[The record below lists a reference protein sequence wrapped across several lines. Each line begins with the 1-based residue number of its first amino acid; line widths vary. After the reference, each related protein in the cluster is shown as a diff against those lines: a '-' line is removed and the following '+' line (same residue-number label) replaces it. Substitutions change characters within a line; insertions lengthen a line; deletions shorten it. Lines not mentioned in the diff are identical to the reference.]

1 MSHAHRQHER
11 RTTIYH
17 NDRGTGRRGDRGNAL
32 VRKILMTSDVIAAL
46 AAA

>member
-1 MSHAHRQHER
+1 MSHAHHHHQR
-11 RTTIYH
+11 RTTIYY

-32 VRKILMTSDVIAAL
+32 VRKILMTNDVIAAF